1 MTALSHRWEPCE
13 FRPSG
18 REIERI
24 RLAYHSR
31 TGVCLKWPRHESPA
45 EQTGCP
51 LNCERLCML
60 LEFAS
65 STVDP
70 ERCRRIGWLV
80 QQLGCPATVYESI
93 HLVSEHR
100 RSFAA
105 GCAALRRRSRRR
117 HAESAAA
124 AAAVATAFA
133 ASIFARLVLSLRRG
147 AAMAF
152 RAALR
157 TRATHTA
164 YYTDIDRAR
173 KMLSLLRRRCF
184 NTQTHT
190 RDCAPVL
197 CDVPW

>member
-1 MTALSHRWEPCE
+1 MYIP
-13 FRPSG
+13 
-18 REIERI
+18 
-24 RLAYHSR
+24 
-31 TGVCLKWPRHESPA
+31 
-45 EQTGCP
+45 
-51 LNCERLCML
+51 

-65 STVDP
+65 SKQLTQDDADASDGS
-70 ERCRRIGWLV
+70 CT
-80 QQLGCPATVYESI
+80 QLGCPATVYESI
-93 HLVSEHR
+93 HLVSEHAQVVCNGVCCIAD
-100 RSFAA
+100 AA
-105 GCAALRRRSRRR
+105 PDAVMAK
-117 HAESAAA
+117 SAAA

-197 CDVPW
+197 CDVPWIPRVAARRPACRALALEL